1 MTQLFN
7 IHSVNPQ
14 LRLIRRVV
22 EVLQDNG
29 VIVYPTDSAY
39 ALGCHLDSKEA
50 AERIRNIRQLDK
62 NHNFTLLCKDLSELA
77 NFAHVDNPVFR
88 LLKAYTPGP
97 YTFILPATSEV
108 PRRLVHPKRK
118 TIGLRVPDHPIA
130 HALLESLG
138 GPIMSVTLIMPGDD
152 TPLADPEEIYNRL
165 KGQVELIIDGGSC
178 GVSPTTVIDLTE
190 GVPILVRK
198 GKGKG
203 ETPFE

>member
-22 EVLQDNG
+22 EVLQNNG

-50 AERIRNIRQLDK
+50 AERIRDIRQLDK
-62 NHNFTLLCKDLSELA
+62 NHNFTLVCKDLSELA
-77 NFAHVDNPVFR
+77 NFAHVDKTVFR

-118 TIGLRVPDHPIA
+118 TIGLRVPNHPIA
-130 HALLESLG
+130 HSLLESLG
-138 GPIMSVTLIMPGDD
+138 GPIMSVTLIMAGDD
-152 TPLADPEEIYNRL
+152 IPLADPQEIYNCL

-178 GVSPTTVIDLTE
+178 GLSPTTVIDLTE

-198 GKGKG
+198 GKG
-203 ETPFE
+203 ETSFE